1 MTELVTQLTRQVQ
14 ELQQARSAPPPF
26 VKPNTHKVKREK
38 KATPRKKRAAA
49 QNHGR
54 TYEAATEFR
63 SHALAHCPDC
73 GYTLSG
79 QSIARRR
86 QVIDLPAG
94 QPVQVVEHQ
103 VIKRYCPHCQTWHEP
118 QLDLRDEV
126 VGHGRLG
133 VRVMSLVAWL
143 RAELRLPDALIQ
155 RYLEQ
160 VHGLTIS
167 VGEVVALA
175 HKVAAAGADAVAAI
189 KHAIRASPQVHMDET
204 VWREDGDNGY
214 VWAASTPTGYRYYE
228 FALSRGGAV
237 AERILGADFHGT
249 LVTDFYAGYNWYAG
263 PHQRCW
269 VHLLRDLHDL
279 DETVGVEQPEIRDWV
294 GQVKRTYAD
303 GKAWVERAPPP
314 SPAECEPLFQ
324 SLVERV
330 RALGLRWARDK
341 GHPAQALCKRLLRHD
356 VELFQFVRQVG
367 LAADNNLAER
377 SVRPLV
383 IARKISG
390 GTRSERGS
398 ATRMTLQTLFATW
411 AAQGS
416 DTLAHCRAMLAG
428 LYTIFMP
435 ERRQRYACLDRV
447 MNLTTSRTPVKIAR
461 LVGL

>member
-1 MTELVTQLTRQVQ
+1 MKAEVQRLTELVTRLTRQVQ
-14 ELQQARSAPPPF
+14 ELQQAQQAPPAF

-38 KATPRKKRAAA
+38 KGAPRKQRAGE

-54 TYEAATEFR
+54 KYETATEFR
-63 SHALAHCPDC
+63 AHALEHCPDC

-79 QSIARRR
+79 QSVGRRR
-86 QVIDLPAG
+86 QVIDLPAV

-103 VIKRYCPHCQTWHEP
+103 VIKRYCPHCQKWYEP
-118 QLDLRDEV
+118 KLELSAEV

-143 RAELRLPDALIQ
+143 RTELRLPAAQIQ

-175 HKVAAAGADAVAAI
+175 HKVAAAGADAVAAV
-189 KHAIRASPQVHMDET
+189 KHAVSASSQVHMDET

-214 VWAASTPTGYRYYE
+214 VWATSTPTGYRYYE

-237 AERILGADFHGT
+237 AEHILGADFHGT

-279 DETVGVEQPEIRDWV
+279 DETAGVEQPEVREWV
-294 GQVKRTYAD
+294 SQVKRTYAD
-303 GKAWVERAPPP
+303 GKALVERAPSP
-314 SPAECEPLFQ
+314 SPAEREPLFP

-330 RALGLRWARDK
+330 RALGLIWARDK

-356 VELFQFVRQVG
+356 VELFQFVRQAD
-367 LAADNNLAER
+367 LAAHNNLAER

-390 GTRSERGS
+390 GTRSEPGS

-411 AAQGS
+411 VAHGCDALAQ
-416 DTLAHCRAMLAG
+416 CRAMLAG
-428 LYTIFMP
+428 LPFLP
-435 ERRQRYACLDRV
+435 AV
-447 MNLTTSRTPVKIAR
+447 
-461 LVGL
+461 